1 MAKSDLTPTKVEFIA
16 TVMNIKA
23 PSRRILQKKYNQA
36 LGVAEPQAEL
46 ALSDNREKVY
56 NALQIKVEL
65 DGVVPEIEASTD
77 AQYSNRGLY
86 SYALAFWF
94 QKANCMGF
102 SLQTLEIVC
111 PEDEKCYQLN

>member
-1 MAKSDLTPTKVEFIA
+1 MYVNTQKRRMQGSMIQRRFVRKNIILIALDL
-16 TVMNIKA
+16 
-23 PSRRILQKKYNQA
+23 
-36 LGVAEPQAEL
+36 
-46 ALSDNREKVY
+46 EKMRKFY
-56 NALQIKVEL
+56 F
-65 DGVVPEIEASTD
+65 
-77 AQYSNRGLY
+77 GLY